1 MTNEKKNLAPAATG
15 NEDKSFRKD
24 STTAYL
30 FKSVGNSGRTF
41 RTWSGTE
48 LDAKKYIPIIVP
60 IEVVQYMYAYGPQ
73 LIDVNRACA
82 DAQSDAARKQREA
95 LAAEKRETQ
104 LRSLTQ
110 EVEEEF
116 SEELDALNAK
126 IGELYGRIEAR
137 AEARLAAEEAQEDHR
152 G

>member
-1 MTNEKKNLAPAATG
+1 MTSQKKNLAPAATG

-30 FKSVGNSGRTF
+30 FKSAGNSGRTF
-41 RTWSGTE
+41 RTWSGDT
-48 LDAKKYIPIIVP
+48 LDAEKYIRIIVP
-60 IEVVQYMYAYGPQ
+60 IEAVQHMYAYGPQ

-82 DAQSDAARKQREA
+82 DAQSDAARKKREA
-95 LAAEKRETQ
+95 LAAEKREAK

-116 SEELDALNAK
+116 SEELDALDVK
-126 IGELYGRIEAR
+126 LMELYGRIEAR
-137 AEARLAAEEAQEDHR
+137 AAARLAAEEAGEDHR